1 MPIKTIS
8 GDLVRAKTGIR
19 ILSAFIAAIIALSSG
34 LVVYAQ
40 PADINV
46 KIIDGLKSSSIST
59 DSRDPAQIVR
69 EAGYV
74 LDVNDRLDADR
85 FSEKDGG
92 TIIIRRARL
101 IRINENGIISYI
113 LGYDNSLSDVDSIS
127 AEQAYDEVNSEKND
141 SIGSFINRANT
152 VIISADGK
160 TKKFAVTADTV
171 GEALEKAGIKLG
183 KCDVVSPRK
192 DTALTGKTKI
202 FVRRVSYKIR
212 TQAETIPFETT
223 VIADPSMPAGS
234 TEIITKGESGRKI
247 VFYIDKYVNGE
258 LAETK
263 TGKETVLSKP
273 VTQVTKSGT
282 KSIDSLSGYDSNG
295 LPISELEAPADFAV
309 KANGEPA
316 KYRYCINGKA
326 TAYTDDPIT
335 STGIVPKPGYIAV
348 DPKQIPYG
356 TECYVVSADGKYV
369 YGYCIAADTG
379 GFVKMG
385 NTTIDLYMNSESMC
399 DEWGNRPVNIYIL

>member
-8 GDLVRAKTGIR
+8 GELVRAKAGIR
-19 ILSAFIAAIIALSSG
+19 ILSAITAAVIALSSG

-40 PADINV
+40 PAGINV
-46 KIIDGLKSSSIST
+46 RIVDGLKSNNIT
-59 DSRDPAQIVR
+59 ADSRDPAQIVR

-74 LDVNDRLDADR
+74 LDINDRLDTDR

-92 TIIIRRARL
+92 TIIIRRAHL
-101 IRINENGIISYI
+101 IRINENGVISYI
-113 LGYDNSLSDVDSIS
+113 LGYDDSLNNSGSLT
-127 AEQAYDEVNSEKND
+127 AEQAYDEVSSEKSD
-141 SIGSFINRANT
+141 KIKSFINRANT
-152 VIISADGK
+152 VIIIVDGK
-160 TKKFAVTADTV
+160 TRKLAVTADTV

-183 KCDVVSPRK
+183 RDDVVSPSA

-202 FVRRVSYKIR
+202 FVKRVRYKIR
-212 TQAETIPFETT
+212 TATETIPYQTT
-223 VIADPSMPAGS
+223 VIADPSAPAGN
-234 TEIITKGESGRKI
+234 TEVITKGENGKKKVI
-247 VFYIDKYVNGE
+247 YIDKYVNGE
-258 LAETK
+258 LAETT
-263 TGKETVLSKP
+263 TGKEIVLSKP

-282 KSIDSLSGYDSNG
+282 KSINSLSAYDSNG
-295 LPISELEAPADFAV
+295 LPISELDAPSGFAV
-309 KANGEPA
+309 GADGAPVN
-316 KYRYCINGKA
+316 YRYCINGKA

-348 DPKQIPYG
+348 DPNQIPYG

-385 NTTIDLYMNSESMC
+385 NTTIDLFMNTEEMC